1 MFHWVTG
8 YLVAAL
14 ARGIFVTGSSFRVGG
29 AQQGRGGEVI
39 LLFKGFLL
47 VLAKFRFGGE
57 IGRWAVVLWS

>member
-1 MFHWVTG
+1 M
-8 YLVAAL
+8 

-29 AQQGRGGEVI
+29 AQQGRGGGGVRGGGGGGGGVI

-57 IGRWAVVLWS
+57 IGRWAIVLWS

>member
-1 MFHWVTG
+1 M
-8 YLVAAL
+8 

-29 AQQGRGGEVI
+29 AQQGRGGGVI

-57 IGRWAVVLWS
+57 IGRWAIVLWS